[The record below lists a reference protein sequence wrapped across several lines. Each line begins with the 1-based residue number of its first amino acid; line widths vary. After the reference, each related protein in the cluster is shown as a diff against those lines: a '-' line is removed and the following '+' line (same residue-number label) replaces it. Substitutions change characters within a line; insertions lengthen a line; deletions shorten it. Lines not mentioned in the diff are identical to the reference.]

1 MNIPEIDYIGDC
13 HISTSVETPLLAN
26 AFEKSNDEKI
36 KNIEHYFAQIM
47 TELGL
52 DLSDDSLSGTPHR
65 IAKMYV
71 NEILSGLWIGDS
83 AILNSQKFMKENSID
98 IILNCTQIFDFPDL
112 DIQKVRLPFS
122 NDKNSD
128 TDLMLLRQNKDKI
141 LSFIDDNISD
151 KNILIV
157 CYDGK
162 SISPFLVSLYIAEYS
177 KIDKKSIYNILLT
190 KDSSLS
196 LWFDLSLFY
205 NM

>member
-1 MNIPEIDYIGDC
+1 
-13 HISTSVETPLLAN
+13 
-26 AFEKSNDEKI
+26 
-36 KNIEHYFAQIM
+36 
-47 TELGL
+47 
-52 DLSDDSLSGTPHR
+52 
-65 IAKMYV
+65 MYV

-128 TDLMLLRQNKDKI
+128 TDLMLLRQNKNKL
-141 LSFIDDNISD
+141 LSFIHDNIND

-162 SISPFLVSLYIAEYS
+162 SISPFLVYLYIAEYS
-177 KIDKKSIYNILLT
+177 KIDKRSIYNIMLT
-190 KDSSLS
+190 KDSNLS

-205 NM
+205 NT

>member
-1 MNIPEIDYIGDC
+1 
-13 HISTSVETPLLAN
+13 
-26 AFEKSNDEKI
+26 
-36 KNIEHYFAQIM
+36 
-47 TELGL
+47 
-52 DLSDDSLSGTPHR
+52 
-65 IAKMYV
+65 MYV

-83 AILNSQKFMKENSID
+83 NILNSKKFMEENSID
-98 IILNCTQIFDFPDL
+98 IILNCTQIFDFPDIDNL
-112 DIQKVRLPFS
+112 QKIRLPFS

-128 TDLMLLRQNKDKI
+128 TDLILLRQNKDKI
-141 LSFIDDNISD
+141 LSFIDSNIAE

-162 SISPFLVSLYIAEYS
+162 SISPFLVALYIAEYS

>member
-1 MNIPEIDYIGDC
+1 
-13 HISTSVETPLLAN
+13 
-26 AFEKSNDEKI
+26 
-36 KNIEHYFAQIM
+36 
-47 TELGL
+47 
-52 DLSDDSLSGTPHR
+52 
-65 IAKMYV
+65 MYV
-71 NEILSGLWIGDS
+71 NELLSGLWIGDS
-83 AILNSQKFMKENSID
+83 AILNSKKFIEENSID

-112 DIQKVRLPFS
+112 DIQKIRLPFS

-141 LSFIDDNISD
+141 LSFIDSNIAE

-162 SISPFLVSLYIAEYS
+162 SISPFLVALYIAEYS

>member
-1 MNIPEIDYIGDC
+1 
-13 HISTSVETPLLAN
+13 
-26 AFEKSNDEKI
+26 
-36 KNIEHYFAQIM
+36 
-47 TELGL
+47 
-52 DLSDDSLSGTPHR
+52 
-65 IAKMYV
+65 MYV
-71 NEILSGLWIGDS
+71 NELLSGLWIGDTS
-83 AILNSQKFMKENSID
+83 ILNSQRFMKENKID

-112 DIQKVRLPFS
+112 DLQKIRLPFS

-141 LSFIDDNISD
+141 LSFIDNNITD

-162 SISPFLVSLYIAEYS
+162 SISPFLVALYIAEYS
-177 KIDKKSIYNILLT
+177 KIDKKSIYDILLT
-190 KDSSLS
+190 KDSSIS

>member
-1 MNIPEIDYIGDC
+1 
-13 HISTSVETPLLAN
+13 
-26 AFEKSNDEKI
+26 
-36 KNIEHYFAQIM
+36 
-47 TELGL
+47 
-52 DLSDDSLSGTPHR
+52 
-65 IAKMYV
+65 MYV
-71 NEILSGLWIGDS
+71 NELLSGLWIGDS
-83 AILNSQKFMKENSID
+83 AILNSKRFMEENSID
-98 IILNCTQIFDFPDL
+98 IILNCTQIFDFPDIDNL
-112 DIQKVRLPFS
+112 QKIRLPFS

-141 LSFIDDNISD
+141 LSFIDSNNAE

-162 SISPFLVSLYIAEYS
+162 SISPFLVALYIAEYS

>member
-1 MNIPEIDYIGDC
+1 
-13 HISTSVETPLLAN
+13 
-26 AFEKSNDEKI
+26 
-36 KNIEHYFAQIM
+36 
-47 TELGL
+47 
-52 DLSDDSLSGTPHR
+52 
-65 IAKMYV
+65 MYV

-83 AILNSQKFMKENSID
+83 NILNSKKFMEENSID

-141 LSFIDDNISD
+141 LSFIDDNITD

-190 KDSSLS
+190 KDSNLS

>member
-1 MNIPEIDYIGDC
+1 
-13 HISTSVETPLLAN
+13 
-26 AFEKSNDEKI
+26 
-36 KNIEHYFAQIM
+36 
-47 TELGL
+47 
-52 DLSDDSLSGTPHR
+52 
-65 IAKMYV
+65 MYV
-71 NEILSGLWIGDS
+71 NELLSGLWIGDS
-83 AILNSQKFMKENSID
+83 AILNSKRFIEENSID

-112 DIQKVRLPFS
+112 DIQKIRLPFS

-141 LSFIDDNISD
+141 LSFIDSNIAE

-162 SISPFLVSLYIAEYS
+162 SISPFLVALYIAEYS